1 MRILLLAN
9 QPEHTTRL
17 KMFQGTLEELGN
29 EVLVPTFNTRNW
41 VRIAGLAKQAIK
53 KAKPD
58 VLHIFNVPD
67 IIYYDMPSL
76 KGTFFKKMIYD
87 YRSPWGIELEMSF
100 GTHGRR
106 VAEAFERKIAAS
118 ADLIT
123 TVNGPLGEKVKTYT
137 GTQEVYEVPNYP
149 KNSFLDVGLNGNES
163 VEDGAIT
170 FLGRVC
176 EQEGIGNFLNLAKKF
191 PDEKF
196 RIVGDGP
203 FSRWYL
209 AKKLPNVEFLGWQP
223 HEKVAGIVKKA
234 RVCMIPRKENTLTP
248 YSTDK
253 SIWKLNEYLNLG
265 KLVIASGITKEENR
279 KNLQIV
285 KSSELE
291 NAVLEY
297 LEIKPEILNSWDY
310 RFWESNSKTIKEV
323 YETIF

>member
-1 MRILLLAN
+1 MRVLLLAN

-17 KMFQGTLEELGN
+17 KMFQGTLEELGY
-29 EVLVPTFNTRNW
+29 ETLVPKFNTRNW
-41 VRIAGLAKQAIK
+41 IQISGLAKQFIK
-53 KAKPD
+53 KEKPD
-58 VLHIFNVPD
+58 VVHLFNVPD
-67 IIYYDMPSL
+67 IIYHDLPKL
-76 KGTFFKKMIYD
+76 KGTYYKKMIYD

-100 GTHGRR
+100 GAPGRMM
-106 VAEAFERKIAAS
+106 AEYFEQKLVAS

-123 TVNGPLGEKVKTYT
+123 TVNGPLGEKVRAYPKDRK
-137 GTQEVYEVPNYP
+137 QEIYEVPNYP
-149 KNSFLDVGLNGNES
+149 KNSFLAGEDLVE
-163 VEDGAIT
+163 VEDDAIT

-176 EQEGIGNFLNLAKKF
+176 EQEGIGNFLNLAKKY

-203 FSRWYL
+203 FSRLYL

-223 HEKVAGIVKKA
+223 HEKVAGLVKKA
-234 RVCMIPRKENTLTP
+234 KICMIPRKENTLTP

-265 KLVIASGITKEENR
+265 KLVIASGITKEEDR
-279 KNLQIV
+279 KNLLIV

-297 LEIKPEILNSWDY
+297 LDKKPEKLNSGDY
-310 RFWESNSKTIKEV
+310 RFWESNTRKIKEV
-323 YETIF
+323 YEKIQ

>member
-17 KMFQGTLEELGN
+17 KMFQNTLEELGY
-29 EVLVPTFNTRNW
+29 ETLIPKFNTRNW
-41 VRIAGLAKQAIK
+41 IQISALAKQFIK
-53 KAKPD
+53 KEKPD
-58 VLHIFNVPD
+58 VVHLFNVPD
-67 IIYYDMPSL
+67 IIYYDLPKL
-76 KGTFFKKMIYD
+76 KGTYYKKMIYD
-87 YRSPWGIELEMSF
+87 YRSPWGIEF
-100 GTHGRR
+100 GMTFGSPGRIM
-106 VAEAFERKIAAS
+106 AEYFEKKMAAS

-123 TVNGPLGEKVKTYT
+123 TVNWPLGEKVKKYT
-137 GTQEVYEVPNYP
+137 KGGKQEVYEIPNYP
-149 KNSFLDVGLNGNES
+149 RNSFLTGEDFA
-163 VEDGAIT
+163 EDGTIT

-176 EQEGIGNFLNLAKKF
+176 EQEGIGNFLNLAKKH
-191 PDEKF
+191 PNEKF

-203 FSRWYL
+203 FSKWYL

-234 RVCMIPRKENTLTP
+234 RICMIPRKENALTP

-279 KNLQIV
+279 KNLLIV

-291 NAVLEY
+291 NAILEY
-297 LEIKPEILNSWDY
+297 LDKKPEKLNSEDY
-310 RFWESNSKTIKEV
+310 RFWESNTEKIKNA
-323 YETIF
+323 YEKIQ